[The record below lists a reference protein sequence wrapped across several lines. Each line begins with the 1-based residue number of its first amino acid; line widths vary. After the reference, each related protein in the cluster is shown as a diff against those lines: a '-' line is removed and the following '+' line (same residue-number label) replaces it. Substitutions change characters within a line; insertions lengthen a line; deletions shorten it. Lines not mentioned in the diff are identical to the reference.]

1 MDKRIFAILCHL
13 LRTVAGV
20 SLTKIVDV
28 EEMVVMFLQVLTHDN
43 YLGVL
48 DGTYIK
54 VNVPT
59 TSRPTFRTCKGKIAT
74 NVLSVCNTKGDFVY
88 VLPGWERS
96 AANSVPLARV
106 AWCLKCPTNAK
117 EYFNM
122 KHSSTRNVIECAFGV
137 LKGCST
143 ILHGKSYYPLQV
155 QCRII
160 LACFLLHNF
169 VNTEKTNCDDIDD
182 VNEGDSAMTTSSRAP
197 KHSHP
202 AVTGLLNKLFSYY
215 DELAYMFERDRVR
228 GRFVE
233 TFVDVRSNEPVGYE
247 GFDMPNRNEEF
258 SSVYS

>member
-54 VNVPT
+54 GI
-59 TSRPTFRTCKGKIAT
+59 SYTFSPVGKDLQST
-74 NVLSVCNTKGDFVY
+74 RGFYGMPLHDKTDSKCQM
-88 VLPGWERS
+88 
-96 AANSVPLARV
+96 ANSVPLARV